1 MISNFKRT
9 LFLILI
15 SSVLLSCGNKKTT
28 EVSNNDITMDTNVG
42 ISLGIGNMLLGIING
57 DSLIITAKP
66 IIEDTDTIYSN
77 IVVRLGNKELY
88 RDNREY
94 YSTLNKENYFVQKVD
109 NTIYVFIYIY
119 DPLQDRWCVVEYRN
133 NKTTVHKNILKNIFK
148 DIDGDGFFEIG
159 GRYSTDAI
167 CLNCDSTYY
176 SPFLIYSMRDKLVFD
191 SVLSKTMTMELY
203 DTFLGFDVLDTILIE
218 KDINKLPTGS
228 ILKTLDLNKDTK
240 KISCM
245 ARRRRYLEPKNN
257 K

>member
-15 SSVLLSCGNKKTT
+15 SSVLLSCGNENTT
-28 EVSNNDITMDTNVG
+28 EVSNNDTTMDTNVG
-42 ISLGIGNMLLGIING
+42 ISLGISNMLLGIING

-66 IIEDTDTIYSN
+66 IIEKTDTIYSN

>member
-15 SSVLLSCGNKKTT
+15 SSVLLSCGNENTT
-28 EVSNNDITMDTNVG
+28 EVSNNDTTMDTNVG

-57 DSLIITAKP
+57 DSLIFTAKP
-66 IIEDTDTIYSN
+66 IIEKTDTIYSN

-133 NKTTVHKNILKNIFK
+133 NKTTVFTK
-148 DIDGDGFFEIG
+148 
-159 GRYSTDAI
+159 
-167 CLNCDSTYY
+167 TY
-176 SPFLIYSMRDKLVFD
+176 
-191 SVLSKTMTMELY
+191 
-203 DTFLGFDVLDTILIE
+203 
-218 KDINKLPTGS
+218 
-228 ILKTLDLNKDTK
+228 
-240 KISCM
+240 
-245 ARRRRYLEPKNN
+245 
-257 K
+257 

>member
-15 SSVLLSCGNKKTT
+15 SSALLSCGNENTT
-28 EVSNNDITMDTNVG
+28 EVSNNDTTMDTNVG

-88 RDNREY
+88 RDNTEY
-94 YSTLNKENYFVQKVD
+94 YSALNKENYFVQKVN
-109 NTIYVFIYIY
+109 NTVYVFIYIF
-119 DPLQDRWCVVEYRN
+119 DPLQDRWCVIEYRN
-133 NKTTVHKNILKNIFK
+133 NKTTVYKNMLKNIFR

-159 GRYSTDAI
+159 GRYSTDVI
-167 CLNCDSTYY
+167 CFNCDSAFY
-176 SPFLIYSMRDKLVFD
+176 SPFIIYSMKDKLVFD
-191 SVLSKTMTMELY
+191 SVLSKTLTMELY

-218 KDINKLPTGS
+218 KDINKLPIGS
-228 ILKTLDLNKDTK
+228 VLKTLDLNKDTK
-240 KISCM
+240 
-245 ARRRRYLEPKNN
+245 
-257 K
+257 